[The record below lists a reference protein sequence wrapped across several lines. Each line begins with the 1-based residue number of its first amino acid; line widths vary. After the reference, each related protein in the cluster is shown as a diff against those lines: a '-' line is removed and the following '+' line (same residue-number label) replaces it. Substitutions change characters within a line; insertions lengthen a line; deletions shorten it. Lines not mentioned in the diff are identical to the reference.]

1 MLKELETYHRA
12 RLITQAVKMEVRPE
26 RIPILCNAWNW
37 KYLDA
42 GFTLSEALYS
52 NKNIRKALMHYAKTY
67 PTDVVFE
74 LGTRNPFSFT
84 QYLGSDKHYIINDEI
99 GGMNIVDESFLEP
112 DEYDE
117 LINDP
122 MTFIW
127 EKFLPRKCKN
137 LQTPANGKAY
147 IEGMDAFIKYLLN
160 YVANQN
166 IYKYVY
172 GIPTLYDMDCPFY
185 MMNGPDIMMDF
196 MRGIK
201 GLSRDMRRMPDK
213 VKAACDALDS
223 IYEPDMDAY
232 QGPHGHNR
240 DCAFDGAM
248 VYIAH
253 TIMNPKQF
261 EMYYWP
267 GLQKAA
273 EFAEKWDKTVLLFVE
288 GDSERLYPFFKQL
301 PKGHF
306 ALLAET
312 NDVFKM
318 RKELPN
324 ICVAGGMPATMLGGA
339 DVKTC
344 VDYAK
349 RLCEELGSDG
359 GYIFSSDKMLSYP
372 TDCKRENWKAVCDFV
387 ASY

>member
-1 MLKELETYHRA
+1 MLKDYETAYRA
-12 RLITQAVKMEVRPE
+12 RLITQAVKMETKPD
-26 RIPILCNAWNW
+26 RIPILSNAWNW

-42 GFTLSEALYS
+42 GYTLSEALYDTKLVRQS
-52 NKNIRKALMHYAKTY
+52 IYHYLDLY
-67 PTDVVFE
+67 PTDVIFE
-74 LGTRNPFSFT
+74 IGTRNPFSFT
-84 QYLGSDKHYIINDEI
+84 QYLGSDKHYIIDDAI

-112 DEYDE
+112 EEYDE

-122 MTFIW
+122 MKFIW
-127 EKFLPRKCKN
+127 EKFLPRKCKK
-137 LQTPANGKAY
+137 LQMSTNGQAY
-147 IEGMDAFIKYLLN
+147 VEGMNAFIKYLVSYMGLQ
-160 YVANQN
+160 YVMK
-166 IYKYVY
+166 YKYGV
-172 GIPTLYDMDCPFY
+172 PTLYDMYCPFY

-213 VKAACDALDS
+213 VKAACDALDT
-223 IYEPDMDAY
+223 IYEPDMSAY
-232 QGPHGHNR
+232 NGPFGHNM
-240 DCAFDGAM
+240 DTAFDGAM

-273 EFAEKWDKTVLLFVE
+273 EFAKKWDKTVLLFVE

-306 ALLAET
+306 ALLAEQ
-312 NDVFKM
+312 NDIFKM

-324 ICVAGGMPATMLGGA
+324 ICVAGGMPATLLGGS
-339 DVKTC
+339 DPKTC
-344 VDYAK
+344 VDYAR

-372 TDCKRENWKAVCDFV
+372 SDCKRENWKAVCEFV